1 MYVNP
6 AAVPMLMREVIKMR
20 KLIVRRFL
28 CVLILIGS
36 CLVWQN
42 LQVDA
47 ASNNNE
53 KLVVV
58 KGTIYKGKAPIVK
71 GTLTTYSKTTNKAY
85 QSSIKNG
92 AFQLSVPVGEYRID
106 TYSDSMKQTVGNI
119 YQSFSVLNGKP
130 TPIVK
135 IQLKEDNIK
144 GSIHPLNGKITDGTL
159 YVTKHD
165 QNAWNYVTVLRN
177 NQFQMALA
185 DGTYTAFQYYDKG
198 KDQFGQLNTT
208 FTVKNGK
215 LTTSS
220 LKMKAPAMNV
230 SGTVQLKS
238 KQAVKGTIKIECQ
251 TCVRST
257 AYTAS
262 VKNGKYEASL
272 PNGKYKI
279 STIYNHATK
288 KTKKYSF
295 VFEIRSAKLAAPKS
309 AMALVMDES
318 DNQKGI
324 IVKGGKPIQNGYLF
338 IHPSSSEG
346 YFYYPAIQNGKFT
359 TYLKDGTYSID
370 GYFDENQQQN
380 VPLEQ
385 PVKLVVSG
393 GKSNA
398 SNLNIQ
404 LKADNFIGTVHKAG
418 KAIKKGTIYAKN
430 DQFTRVISIIN
441 GKFTAYLADGTYT
454 IQKARDDIAYLD
466 YEFEPIT
473 VKVEEGK
480 LISSQSLQIHILEDN
495 VSGIFT
501 TSSGVVKSGAFY
513 VHDKNGRDF
522 KFPITDGHFSM
533 HLPDGIYTIGTIFD
547 YSGGNKV
554 VDYTFTVKDGKL
566 LGESSLLIKIKDDNV
581 TGQVTIGGSP
591 AARGFVRITG
601 AKGGFYTSE
610 VINGRFSILLP
621 DGEYK
626 ITEFENVSTQQK
638 LSLSIKFIVTGGIT
652 SPIEITIP
660 GDNFSGMIIKSG
672 QPIKL
677 GAVVLYSVMGN
688 HHTVDLIDNHYSGHL
703 PDGMYRVISVV
714 DRSTNLRYELSIE
727 VTVVDGKLVNPV
739 SIVVH
744 EHNVKITVE
753 NAVKLATGR
762 LVLKDAAGKVNSFE
776 VQEGRIGVYLPDSD
790 YHITSFHTESGT
802 QIPLRI
808 PFTVKEGKANPE
820 LLAIKLPE
828 NNIFG
833 TVTKAGK
840 SVEKG
845 YLLVTGNLASYSI
858 PISSGKIST
867 HLPDGEYKIT
877 QSYDGNLYKES
888 QEDIAFTVSDGKPS
902 IAPFAIVL
910 KEDSLQGLLK
920 LGVAPAQDGSLYV
933 LTKDDSKSYHF
944 TVRNGEF
951 SGSLP
956 DGEYKVVQYY
966 SYNGMVAR
974 KLSHEFTIA
983 DGKLTVP
990 LVITLPDNNFIGTV
1004 DKNGEIIKFGYI
1016 TIEITSKMEVFDVRL
1031 NDGKFSDYLADG
1043 DYMIKS
1049 VYSSTS
1055 SYHHEKIH
1063 FEVKNGQISISTAIK
1078 LKDNNVTGTVT
1089 KNNNGITG
1097 SIRISQ
1103 ENGGIANNFM
1113 ISQGTLNTYL
1123 PDGTYQILNIWS
1135 QDGTEE
1141 KFDISSF
1148 EVKDGKLV
1156 GTLEIHLQ

>member
-6 AAVPMLMREVIKMR
+6 ATVPMQIREVIKMR
-20 KLIVRRFL
+20 NLLVRFL
-28 CVLILIGS
+28 CVLLLIGS

-47 ASNNNE
+47 ASNNE

-58 KGTIYKGKAPIVK
+58 KGTIYKGKVPILK

-85 QSSIKNG
+85 QSTIKNG

-119 YQSFSVLNGKP
+119 YQSFLVRSGKP
-130 TPIVK
+130 APIVK

-144 GSIHPLNGKITDGTL
+144 GSIQPLSGKITDGTL

-165 QNAWNYVTVLRN
+165 QNAWDFVTVLRN

-198 KDQFGQLNTT
+198 KDQFAQLDTT

-215 LTTSS
+215 LTASS

-251 TCVRST
+251 TCVRTT

-262 VKNGKYEASL
+262 VKNGRYEASL

-279 STIYNHATK
+279 STIYDQATK
-288 KTKKYSF
+288 KTKKSSF

-309 AMALVMDES
+309 AMALVMDET

-359 TYLKDGTYSID
+359 TYLKDGTYSVD
-370 GYFDENQQQN
+370 GYYDETQQQN
-380 VPLEQ
+380 VPLEK

-404 LKADNFIGTVHKAG
+404 LKADNFIGTVYKAG

-454 IQKARDDIAYLD
+454 VQKARDEIAYLD

-473 VKVEEGK
+473 VKVEDGK
-480 LISSQSLQIHILEDN
+480 LISSQSIQIHILEDN
-495 VSGIFT
+495 VNGIFT
-501 TSSGVVKSGAFY
+501 TSSGVVKSGAFN
-513 VHDKNGRDF
+513 VQDKNGRDF

-566 LGESSLLIKIKDDNV
+566 LGESSLLIKIQDDNI
-581 TGQVTIGGSP
+581 TGQVTIGGAP
-591 AARGFVRITG
+591 AARGFVRISG
-601 AKGGFYTSE
+601 AKGGFYTSD

-638 LSLSIKFIVTGGIT
+638 LSLSIKFIVTGGVT

-660 GDNFSGMIIKSG
+660 GDNFSGMIVKSG
-672 QPIKL
+672 HPIKL
-677 GAVVLYSVMGN
+677 GAVVIYSVMGN
-688 HHTVDLIDNHYSGHL
+688 HHTVDLVDNHYSGHL

-714 DRSTNLRYELSIE
+714 DRTTNLRYELSVE
-727 VTVVDGKLVNPV
+727 VTVVNGKLVNPV
-739 SIVVH
+739 SIKVH

-753 NAVKLATGR
+753 NAVKLASGR
-762 LVLKDAAGKVNSFE
+762 LVLKDAAGKVYSFE
-776 VQEGRIGVYLPDSD
+776 VQEGRIGVYLPDGD

-808 PFTVKEGKANPE
+808 PFSVKEGKANPE

-833 TVTKAGK
+833 TVTKAGRL
-840 SVEKG
+840 VEKG

-858 PISSGKIST
+858 PISSGKISI

-888 QEDIAFTVSDGKPS
+888 KEDIAFTVSDGKPS
-902 IAPFAIVL
+902 IDPFAIVL

-944 TVRNGEF
+944 TVRTGEF

-1004 DKNGEIIKFGYI
+1004 DKRGEIIKFGYI

-1031 NDGKFSDYLADG
+1031 IDGKFSDYLADG
-1043 DYMIKS
+1043 EYMIKS
-1049 VYSSTS
+1049 VYSSTT

-1063 FEVKNGQISISTAIK
+1063 FEVKDGQISISTAIK

-1089 KNNNGITG
+1089 KNNSGITG
-1097 SIRISQ
+1097 SIRISHE
-1103 ENGGIANNFM
+1103 ENGGIANNFI
-1113 ISQGTLNTYL
+1113 ISQGTFNTYL
-1123 PDGTYQILNIWS
+1123 PDGTYKILNIWS

-1141 KFDISSF
+1141 KFDLSSF